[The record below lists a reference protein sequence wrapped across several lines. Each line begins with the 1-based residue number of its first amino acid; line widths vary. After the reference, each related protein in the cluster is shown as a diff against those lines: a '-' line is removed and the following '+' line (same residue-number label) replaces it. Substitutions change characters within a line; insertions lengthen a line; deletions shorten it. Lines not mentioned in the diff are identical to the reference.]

1 MEFSEPL
8 PPHSFIF
15 DEAQQPREVSIVSQ
29 GRILLRSIS
38 APEDN
43 ARSQDLLFVNPS
55 SMSFSRRRPLV
66 SEDAISNKRRRK
78 EL

>member
-1 MEFSEPL
+1 MEYSEPI
-8 PPHSFIF
+8 PPHSFTF
-15 DEAQQPREVSIVSQ
+15 NEAQQPREVSIVSQ

-43 ARSQDLLFVNPS
+43 ARSQDLLCVNPS

-66 SEDAISNKRRRK
+66 SEDAISNKRQRK
-78 EL
+78 E

>member
-8 PPHSFIF
+8 PPHSFTF
-15 DEAQQPREVSIVSQ
+15 NEAQQPREVSIVSQ

-43 ARSQDLLFVNPS
+43 ARSQDLLCVNPS

-78 EL
+78 E